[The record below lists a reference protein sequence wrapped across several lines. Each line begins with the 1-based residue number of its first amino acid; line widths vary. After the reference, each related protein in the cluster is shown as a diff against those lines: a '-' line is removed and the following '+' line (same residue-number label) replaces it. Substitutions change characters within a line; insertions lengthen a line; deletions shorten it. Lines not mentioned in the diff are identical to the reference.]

1 MTSFDVSDVVSA
13 VSADGFITLA
23 SRQPLDDYPSSVL
36 ESFRHGSET
45 HPRRKLVCERGAGG
59 WKVCT
64 WGQARRRV
72 DRIAEGLLRRGVAG
86 KSLIILSHNSIAHLL
101 VSLAA
106 YTIGSPV
113 VPVSTAYSLQGRD
126 RLHGIVDLVD
136 PAVVFA
142 EDPRYAAAV
151 REIGGGRLL
160 LSPRTPAAGMT
171 PLGRIERDPT
181 PALAERA
188 TSVSRKTTAKI
199 MFTSGS
205 TAFPKGV
212 INTHGM
218 LSANQQQLRQLWPS
232 ITDDPPILLDWLP
245 WSHTFGGNH
254 NVNMV
259 LVNGGTLWIDTGRP
273 TADLIHATINN
284 LLDVSPTLYFN
295 VPVGYSFLIPVLERN
310 PQAAKAFFARLRIA
324 FFAAAVMPQ
333 QLCDRLQALAARH
346 DCDMRIATAWGMTE
360 TAPAATATAGALV
373 RSDSIGAPLPGVEIK
388 LVPGAHKYEM
398 WVRGPNVTP
407 GYYRQPEL
415 TNAAFDAD
423 GYLRT
428 GDAGRLADPAQPA
441 LGLLY
446 DGRIAEDFK
455 LATGT
460 FVSVGRLRT
469 LLVETGKGL
478 VRDAVICGHDGN
490 FVAAMVWLASGH
502 VGSCTSDGLPDV
514 TLRAALTVLLQ
525 ELTARTGTGSAQR
538 IERLLILT
546 EPADLVSG
554 EITDKGHINQR
565 AVRERRRALVDE
577 LLCSDPSPK
586 CIDAYHPSGQPGPPT
601 TADRR
606 VGVSGVRPE
615 KRRNSG

>member
-1 MTSFDVSDVVSA
+1 MTSFDISDVVSV
-13 VSADGFITLA
+13 VSADGSITLA

-36 ESFRHGSET
+36 ASFHHGSET
-45 HPRRKLVCERGAGG
+45 HPHRKLVCERDTGG

-64 WGQARRRV
+64 WEQARRRV

-86 KSLIILSHNSIAHLL
+86 RPLIILSHNSIAQLL
-101 VSLAA
+101 VTLAA

-126 RLHGIVDLVD
+126 RLRGIVDIVD

-151 REIGGGRLL
+151 REIGSGRLL

-181 PALAERA
+181 PALAERLS
-188 TSVSRKTTAKI
+188 SVVKETTAKI

-205 TAFPKGV
+205 TAVPKGV

-273 TADLIHATINN
+273 TTDLIHATINN
-284 LLDVSPTLYFN
+284 LLDVSPTIYFN
-295 VPVGYSFLIPVLERN
+295 VPAGYNFLIPILEHN
-310 PQAAKAFFARLRIA
+310 PRAAEAFFARLRIA
-324 FFAAAVMPQ
+324 FFAAAAMPQ
-333 QLCDRLQALAARH
+333 QLCDRLQALAGRY
-346 DCDMRIATAWGMTE
+346 DCAMRIATAWGMTE

-373 RSDSIGAPLPGVEIK
+373 RSDSIGAPLPGVDIK

-415 TNAAFDAD
+415 TSATFDAA

-428 GDAGRLADPAQPA
+428 GDAGRLIDPAQPA
-441 LGLLY
+441 LGLLF

-460 FVSVGRLRT
+460 FVSVGRLRAM
-469 LLVETGKGL
+469 LVDTGKGL

-490 FVAAMVWLASGH
+490 FVAAMVWLTPDH
-502 VGSCTSDGLPDV
+502 VGSCTADGVPDV
-514 TLRAALTVLLQ
+514 LLHDALTGLLRQ
-525 ELTARTGTGSAQR
+525 LAAHTGTGSAQR

-546 EPADLVSG
+546 EPAALAAG

-565 AVRERRRALVDE
+565 VVRERRCGLVDE
-577 LLCSDPSPK
+577 LLSPSP
-586 CIDAYHPSGQPGPPT
+586 S
-601 TADRR
+601 RR
-606 VGVSGVRPE
+606 TIRITDEHG
-615 KRRNSG
+615 